1 MAEVKLGS
9 GDRQLAS
16 QKNMPLFPLR
26 TVLFP
31 EGILPLRIF
40 EPRYVDMIRWCM
52 RENSPFGVVLLKSGS
67 DVMKAAGQEDQGPAV
82 PDIFGFGTQA
92 EIVDFNQADNGLL
105 GIIAQGGRKFSVES
119 TTQQPD
125 GLLRGQVTLVP
136 EEPKGEMRDD
146 YAPLVGVLK
155 DLMEH
160 PLIQQLNLN
169 VDMQQA
175 RSVSYRLAE
184 LLPIES
190 EIKQALLQL
199 NRPAERMAELQR
211 LVEKFCQQ

>member
-16 QKNMPLFPLR
+16 KKNMPLFPLR

-184 LLPIES
+184 LLPIEP

>member
-16 QKNMPLFPLR
+16 KKNMPLFPLR

-184 LLPIES
+184 LLPIEQ

>member
-1 MAEVKLGS
+1 
-9 GDRQLAS
+9 
-16 QKNMPLFPLR
+16 MPLFPLR

-184 LLPIES
+184 LLPIEP